1 MDKNNRI
8 RTAVFP
14 VAGLGTR
21 FLPVTKSVPKEMLP
35 LVDKPLIQYVVEEAV
50 AAGMT
55 QLIFISN
62 HEKYAIENYFDRN
75 FELEYQL
82 AQAGKIELLE
92 KVRYIL
98 PEHVQCIYIR
108 QFEPLG
114 LGHAV
119 LCAKNVVKNEPFAV
133 LLPDDIVDYS
143 DQETNCLKEMIKIF
157 HENHASV
164 LAVEQVPQSQTQN
177 YGIVSLKSDSAL
189 GTMVGDIIEKPSAKT
204 APSRLAVIGRYV
216 FTPAIFTD
224 LESVKQGVGNEI
236 QLTDGIK
243 SLLRKEA
250 VYAYTIAGTRYDCG
264 SQDGFLRATYAYAE
278 KNKKTAGYAEQTGD
292 QDG

>member
-1 MDKNNRI
+1 MSNVTVK
-8 RTAVFP
+8 TAVFP

-50 AAGMT
+50 AAGIT

-82 AQAGKIELLE
+82 TQAGKTDLLE

-98 PEHVQCIYIR
+98 PKHVQCIYIR

-133 LLPDDIVDYS
+133 LLPDDIIDYG
-143 DQETNCLKEMIKIF
+143 DKHTNCLQEMINIF
-157 HENHASV
+157 LQKTASV
-164 LAVEQVPQSQTQN
+164 VAVEKISKIDTQK
-177 YGIVSLKSDSAL
+177 YGIISLKDNTAKEKIL
-189 GTMVGDIIEKPSAKT
+189 DDIVEKPLPDE
-204 APSRLAVIGRYV
+204 APSNLGVIGRYV
-216 FTPAIFTD
+216 FTPNIFNF
-224 LESVKQGVGNEI
+224 LETLKQGVGNEI

-243 SLLRKEA
+243 SLLKSEA
-250 VYAYTIAGTRYDCG
+250 VHAYPIEGTRYDCG
-264 SQDGFLRATYAYAE
+264 SKQGFLNATFAYA
-278 KNKKTAGYAEQTGD
+278 KRM
-292 QDG
+292 

>member
-1 MDKNNRI
+1 MSTDVNV

-50 AAGMT
+50 AAGIT

-82 AQAGKIELLE
+82 AQAGKTELLE

-98 PEHVQCIYIR
+98 PQEVQCIYVR

-133 LLPDDIVDYS
+133 LLPDDIIDCNH
-143 DQETNCLKEMIKIF
+143 EKTNCLTKMIRTFQQKK
-157 HENHASV
+157 ASV
-164 LAVEQVPQSQTQN
+164 IAVEEVLKTDIQK
-177 YGIVSLKSDSAL
+177 YGVISLKNNDDASMQLA
-189 GTMVGDIIEKPSAKT
+189 DIVEKPSLNK
-204 APSRLAVIGRYV
+204 APSNLGVIGRYV
-216 FTPAIFTD
+216 FTPQIFHH
-224 LESVKQGVGNEI
+224 LESISQGAGNEI

-243 SLLRKEA
+243 SLLKEEA
-250 VYAYTIAGTRYDCG
+250 VYAYRIQSTRYDCG
-264 SQDGFLRATYAYAE
+264 SKEGFLKATFAYA
-278 KNKKTAGYAEQTGD
+278 KRM
-292 QDG
+292 

>member
-1 MDKNNRI
+1 MSTNVTVK
-8 RTAVFP
+8 TAVFP

-50 AAGMT
+50 AAGIT

-82 AQAGKIELLE
+82 TQAGKTDLLE

-98 PEHVQCIYIR
+98 PREVQCIYVR

-133 LLPDDIVDYS
+133 LLPDDIIDYGNKN
-143 DQETNCLKEMIKIF
+143 TNCLKEMINIF
-157 HENHASV
+157 LQKKESV
-164 LAVEQVPQSQTQN
+164 VAVEEIPKADIQK
-177 YGIVSLKSDSAL
+177 YGVISLKENTGKEKILA
-189 GTMVGDIIEKPSAKT
+189 DIVEKPLPDKV
-204 APSRLAVIGRYV
+204 PSNLGVIGRYV
-216 FTPAIFTD
+216 FTPQIFSCLD
-224 LESVKQGVGNEI
+224 ALEEGVGNEI

-243 SLLRKEA
+243 ALLKSEPA
-250 VYAYTIAGTRYDCG
+250 HAYRIQGTRYDCG
-264 SQDGFLRATYAYAE
+264 SKEGFLNATLAYA
-278 KNKKTAGYAEQTGD
+278 KRMRRDSKAYVKD
-292 QDG
+292 

>member
-1 MDKNNRI
+1 MPSVTVK
-8 RTAVFP
+8 TAVFP

-35 LVDKPLIQYVVEEAV
+35 LIDKPLIQYVVEEAV
-50 AAGMT
+50 AAGIT

-82 AQAGKIELLE
+82 TQAGKTDLLE

-98 PEHVQCIYIR
+98 PKKVQCIYIR

-119 LCAKNVVKNEPFAV
+119 LCAKSVVKDEPFVV
-133 LLPDDIVDYS
+133 LLPDDIIDYGN
-143 DQETNCLKEMIKIF
+143 QNTNCLKEMIHIF
-157 HENHASV
+157 MKKNASV
-164 LAVEQVPQSQTQN
+164 VAVEQIPKTDIHK
-177 YGIVSLKSDSAL
+177 YGVISLKENTGKEKIL
-189 GTMVGDIIEKPSAKT
+189 TDIVEKPLPDK
-204 APSRLAVIGRYV
+204 APSNLGVIGRYV
-216 FTPAIFTD
+216 FTPQIFNC
-224 LESVKQGVGNEI
+224 LERLEKGVGNEI

-243 SLLRKEA
+243 SLLKSEP
-250 VYAYTIAGTRYDCG
+250 VHAYPIEGTRYDCG
-264 SQDGFLRATYAYAE
+264 SKEGFLNATFAYA
-278 KNKKTAGYAEQTGD
+278 KRM
-292 QDG
+292 

>member
-1 MDKNNRI
+1 MSTDVTVK
-8 RTAVFP
+8 TAVFP

-35 LVDKPLIQYVVEEAV
+35 LIDKPLIQYVVEEAV
-50 AAGMT
+50 AAGIT

-82 AQAGKIELLE
+82 TQAGKTDLLE

-98 PEHVQCIYIR
+98 PQQVQCIYVR

-133 LLPDDIVDYS
+133 LLPDDIIDYGNKN
-143 DQETNCLKEMIKIF
+143 TNCLKEMIDIF
-157 HENHASV
+157 LQKKESV
-164 LAVEQVPQSQTQN
+164 VAVEEIPKADTQK
-177 YGIVSLKSDSAL
+177 YGVISLKENTGKEKILA
-189 GTMVGDIIEKPSAKT
+189 DIVEKPLPDK
-204 APSRLAVIGRYV
+204 APSNLGVIGRYV
-216 FTPAIFTD
+216 FTPQIFSCLD
-224 LESVKQGVGNEI
+224 ALEEGVGNEI

-243 SLLRKEA
+243 ALLKSEP
-250 VYAYTIAGTRYDCG
+250 VHAYRIQGTRYDCG
-264 SQDGFLRATYAYAE
+264 SKEGFLNATLAYA
-278 KNKKTAGYAEQTGD
+278 KRM
-292 QDG
+292 